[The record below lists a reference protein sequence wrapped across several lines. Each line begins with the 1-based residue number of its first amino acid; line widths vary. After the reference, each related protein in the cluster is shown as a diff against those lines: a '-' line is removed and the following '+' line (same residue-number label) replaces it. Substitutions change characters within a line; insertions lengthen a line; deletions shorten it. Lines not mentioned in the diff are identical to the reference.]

1 MSDTES
7 ESSVSELFE
16 ETIQTFTVIE
26 ELHTEILQKLDVLS
40 NDCSCDIT
48 ALEEFHRT
56 AMEHIKLT
64 GTSNFGELLLK

>member
-7 ESSVSELFE
+7 DSDLLEAFE
-16 ETIQTFTVIE
+16 ESIQHFQAIY
-26 ELHTEILQKLDVLS
+26 ELHTEILQKLDALS
-40 NDCSCDIT
+40 KDCSCDIT